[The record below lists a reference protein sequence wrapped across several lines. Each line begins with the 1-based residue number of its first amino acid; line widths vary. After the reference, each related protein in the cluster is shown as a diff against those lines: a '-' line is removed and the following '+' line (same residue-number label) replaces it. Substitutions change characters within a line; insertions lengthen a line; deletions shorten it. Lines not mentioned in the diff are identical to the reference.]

1 MHVNQSNHMT
11 KSNTNTAILLAHC
24 PDQAGIIAVVTDFL
38 HNNQGNILS
47 LEQHVDQEINQF
59 FMRVE
64 WDLNGFLIPK
74 EKIDD
79 YFQTLVAERFKMT
92 WKVHFS
98 SQTIRMAVF
107 VSKVSHC
114 LYDILQRW
122 VSNEWKIELPLI
134 ISNHKSLQHI
144 AERFDI
150 PFHHFPINKSN
161 KAAQEEQILKLLKA
175 QSINLVILARYMQII
190 SPKMI
195 EPFQGNMINIHHS
208 FLPAFVGAKPYH
220 QAYQRGVK
228 VIGATS
234 HFVTEKLD
242 AGPIIEQDVVKITH
256 RESIQDLV
264 RKGKDVEK
272 TVLSKAIWLK
282 INHRVL
288 VYKNRT
294 VVFE

>member
-1 MHVNQSNHMT
+1 MLNKTNR
-11 KSNTNTAILLAHC
+11 NTAILLAHC
-24 PDQAGIIAVVTDFL
+24 PDKAGIVAVVTDFL
-38 HNNQGNILS
+38 YRNQGNIIS
-47 LEQHVDQEINQF
+47 LDQHVDQEIDQF

-64 WDLNGFLIPK
+64 WELDNFLIPK

-79 YFQTLVAERFKMT
+79 YFKTLVADRFQMT
-92 WKVHFS
+92 WELHFS
-98 SQTIRMAVF
+98 DRKIKMAVL

-114 LYDILQRW
+114 MYDILQRYI
-122 VSNEWKIELPLI
+122 SKEWDVELSLI
-134 ISNHKSLQHI
+134 ISNHLSLKHI
-144 AERFDI
+144 AERFEI
-150 PFHHFPINKSN
+150 PFHHFPINGQN
-161 KAAQEEQILKLLKA
+161 KAEQERNVLSLLQKSQID
-175 QSINLVILARYMQII
+175 LVILARYMQIVGHTL
-190 SPKMI
+190 I
-195 EPFQGNMINIHHS
+195 EPYQNNMINIHHS

-234 HFVTEKLD
+234 HFVTADLD

-256 RESIQDLV
+256 RETIQDLI

-282 INHRVL
+282 INHRIL

-294 VVFE
+294 VIFE

>member
-1 MHVNQSNHMT
+1 MST
-11 KSNTNTAILLAHC
+11 KRNRNTAILLAHC
-24 PDQAGIIAVVTDFL
+24 PDKSGIIAVVTDFL
-38 HNNQGNILS
+38 HRNQGNIIS
-47 LEQHVDQEINQF
+47 LDQHVDQEIDQF

-64 WDLNGFLIPK
+64 WELNDFLIPK

-79 YFQTLVAERFKMT
+79 YFKTLIANRFQMN
-92 WKVHFS
+92 WELHFS
-98 SQTIRMAVF
+98 DRKMKMAVM

-114 LYDILQRW
+114 LYDIIQRYISKEW
-122 VSNEWKIELPLI
+122 NVELALIVSN
-134 ISNHKSLQHI
+134 HQSLKPI

-150 PFHHFPINKSN
+150 PFHYFPINGQN
-161 KAAQEEQILKLLKA
+161 KTKQEQNILALLQQCQIDV
-175 QSINLVILARYMQII
+175 VILARYMQIV
-190 SPKMI
+190 SPAII
-195 EPFQGNMINIHHS
+195 EPYQNNMINIHHS

-234 HFVTEKLD
+234 HFVTNDLD

-256 RESIQDLV
+256 RETIQDLI

-282 INHRVL
+282 INHRIL

-294 VVFE
+294 VIFE

>member
-1 MHVNQSNHMT
+1 MST
-11 KSNTNTAILLAHC
+11 KHTNTAILLAHC

-38 HNNQGNILS
+38 HRNHGNILS

-59 FMRVE
+59 FMRVA
-64 WDLNGFLIPK
+64 WDLEGFLIPK

-79 YFQTLVAERFKMT
+79 YFQTLVAERFQMK
-92 WKVHFS
+92 WELHFS
-98 SQTIRMAVF
+98 DRKARVAVF

-122 VSNEWKIELPLI
+122 VSNEWKVELPLI
-134 ISNHKSLQHI
+134 ISNHSTLQHI

-150 PFHHFPINKSN
+150 PFYHFPINKSN
-161 KAAQEEQILKLLKA
+161 KVEQEQKILELLRENH
-175 QSINLVILARYMQII
+175 IDLVILARYMQIV
-190 SPKMI
+190 SPLLI
-195 EPFQGNMINIHHS
+195 APFRENMINIHHS
-208 FLPAFVGAKPYH
+208 FLPAFVGARPYH

-234 HFVTEKLD
+234 HFVTENLD
-242 AGPIIEQDVVKITH
+242 AGPIIEQDVAKITH
-256 RESIQDLV
+256 RESIEDLI

-272 TVLSKAIWLK
+272 TVLSRAIWLK
-282 INHRVL
+282 INHRML

-294 VVFE
+294 IIFE